1 MFGYCDLDSP
11 KSDLPT
17 PEMGHKK
24 SDPPKGFWTSQRNL
38 FETDVLCGDQ
48 RMSAKEFKSNQ
59 VSPVNSSNK
68 QMVAE
73 IDASKVFQ
81 TEEDELDSFKH

>member
-1 MFGYCDLDSP
+1 
-11 KSDLPT
+11 
-17 PEMGHKK
+17 
-24 SDPPKGFWTSQRNL
+24 
-38 FETDVLCGDQ
+38 
-48 RMSAKEFKSNQ
+48 MSAKEFKSNQ

-81 TEEDELDSFKH
+81 TEEDELDSYKH